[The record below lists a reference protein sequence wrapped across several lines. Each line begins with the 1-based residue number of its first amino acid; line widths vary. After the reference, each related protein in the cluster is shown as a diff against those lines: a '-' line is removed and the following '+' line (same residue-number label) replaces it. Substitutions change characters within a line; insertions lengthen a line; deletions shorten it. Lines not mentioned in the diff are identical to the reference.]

1 MLHQNQNTRDKQH
14 VVLLTRPKI
23 IPAVSLALLLTC
35 FGSERSWVEVR
46 LVQVVRDIAR
56 IARRYATAS
65 KYIDVS

>member
-1 MLHQNQNTRDKQH
+1 MLHETQNKRDKQH
-14 VVLLTRPKI
+14 VFLLIRPEA

-35 FGSERSWVEVR
+35 FGSESSWVEVR
-46 LVQVVRDIAR
+46 LVHVIYDIAR